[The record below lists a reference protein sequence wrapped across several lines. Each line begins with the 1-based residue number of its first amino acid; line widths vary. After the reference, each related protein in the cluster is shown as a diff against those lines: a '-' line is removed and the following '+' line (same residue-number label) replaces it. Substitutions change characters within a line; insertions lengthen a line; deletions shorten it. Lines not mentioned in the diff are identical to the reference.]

1 MNSES
6 SVYKLMEVC
15 GTHTMAIARAGIRQL
30 LPQNVRLI
38 SGPGCPVCVTDQSE
52 LDAVLDLSME
62 KDVIIAGYGDM
73 LRVPGSTR
81 GDSLARR
88 KSLGARVEI
97 VFSPVDAIGIA
108 QREPDKQVVFLGI
121 GFETTAPGTA
131 MAIKLA
137 KERGVEN
144 FSVLCLLKRVE
155 PVLRVLAKDPDFDID
170 GFLCPGHVAVITGA
184 DSFGFIPKELGLPA
198 VVSGFEPEDIIRS
211 CSMLLSQIRE
221 GRAELENQYKR
232 AVTGEGNL
240 LAVKTM
246 EEVLEPSDCRFRG
259 MGTVPLGGFSIKPEY
274 RKFDAKARFGLEYK
288 DVPEPAGCRCGLVI
302 QGKIEPAGC
311 PLFGRVCTP
320 ADPVGPCMVS
330 SEGSCAA
337 AYKYSWEE

>member
-108 QREPDKQVVFLGI
+108 QREPDK
-121 GFETTAPGTA
+121 
-131 MAIKLA
+131 
-137 KERGVEN
+137 
-144 FSVLCLLKRVE
+144 
-155 PVLRVLAKDPDFDID
+155 
-170 GFLCPGHVAVITGA
+170 
-184 DSFGFIPKELGLPA
+184 
-198 VVSGFEPEDIIRS
+198 
-211 CSMLLSQIRE
+211 
-221 GRAELENQYKR
+221 
-232 AVTGEGNL
+232 
-240 LAVKTM
+240 
-246 EEVLEPSDCRFRG
+246 
-259 MGTVPLGGFSIKPEY
+259 
-274 RKFDAKARFGLEYK
+274 
-288 DVPEPAGCRCGLVI
+288 
-302 QGKIEPAGC
+302 
-311 PLFGRVCTP
+311 
-320 ADPVGPCMVS
+320 
-330 SEGSCAA
+330 
-337 AYKYSWEE
+337 

>member
-1 MNSES
+1 
-6 SVYKLMEVC
+6 
-15 GTHTMAIARAGIRQL
+15 
-30 LPQNVRLI
+30 
-38 SGPGCPVCVTDQSE
+38 
-52 LDAVLDLSME
+52 
-62 KDVIIAGYGDM
+62 
-73 LRVPGSTR
+73 
-81 GDSLARR
+81 
-88 KSLGARVEI
+88 
-97 VFSPVDAIGIA
+97 
-108 QREPDKQVVFLGI
+108 
-121 GFETTAPGTA
+121 
-131 MAIKLA
+131 
-137 KERGVEN
+137 
-144 FSVLCLLKRVE
+144 
-155 PVLRVLAKDPDFDID
+155 
-170 GFLCPGHVAVITGA
+170 VITGA

-240 LAVKTM
+240 LALKTM

-320 ADPVGPCMVS
+320 ANPVGPCMVS